1 MTPMF
6 PMRLP
11 NKLKMPLAG
20 RITTPIRAF
29 PGFRLQEAE
38 ESFHHILYLL
48 EQNAAEGKRIVLL
61 IDNMNRSLEDDPALS
76 RLASLSC
83 AVLISSRR
91 PELKGFETYR
101 ISDPSVTTCS
111 LIFRDNYG
119 KPLTHED
126 RSVLNEL
133 LHNGS
138 LRHPLTLRLM
148 ARAAHSNSWSVQ
160 ELKDQLLQSQ
170 ISLTWVEGDRP
181 VKLDQIYHQLYS
193 YGQIPDS
200 CEKLVEL
207 FTLLPRDSYSPE
219 FLANVFAP
227 VTVGDDLTY
236 RLNLLAE
243 GGWLD
248 ETDNGYAMHPL
259 IAQCL
264 RRKVLN
270 EKKLRPVLNCLAAKF
285 PRNALLDTSVYY
297 DETLRRLGEIFV

>member
-1 MTPMF
+1 M
-6 PMRLP
+6 
-11 NKLKMPLAG
+11 
-20 RITTPIRAF
+20 
-29 PGFRLQEAE
+29 
-38 ESFHHILYLL
+38 
-48 EQNAAEGKRIVLL
+48 
-61 IDNMNRSLEDDPALS
+61 
-76 RLASLSC
+76 
-83 AVLISSRR
+83 
-91 PELKGFETYR
+91 
-101 ISDPSVTTCS
+101 
-111 LIFRDNYG
+111 
-119 KPLTHED
+119 
-126 RSVLNEL
+126 
-133 LHNGS
+133 
-138 LRHPLTLRLM
+138 
-148 ARAAHSNSWSVQ
+148 
-160 ELKDQLLQSQ
+160 
-170 ISLTWVEGDRP
+170 
-181 VKLDQIYHQLYS
+181 DQIYHQLYS